1 MLLADKF
8 PLFQTANSHFQ
19 MAFFTFPNGLLRF
32 PNGKHAAN
40 ISKKQLRLDVCTS
53 FRYSDGS
60 HLCGYFYQC
69 VIMSTYFPSGK
80 GLAESRKWLVV
91 DAKGKTVGRLATEV
105 ARILSG
111 KNNPA
116 WTPFMDMGDHCVV
129 INARHAVFT
138 GAKDDQKIYY
148 RHTLYPG
155 GLRETTVKEMFEK
168 KPEKVIELAVK
179 GMLPK
184 TKLGKAMAK
193 KLKVYADAEHRHL
206 AQKPEA
212 REL

>member
-1 MLLADKF
+1 
-8 PLFQTANSHFQ
+8 
-19 MAFFTFPNGLLRF
+19 
-32 PNGKHAAN
+32 
-40 ISKKQLRLDVCTS
+40 
-53 FRYSDGS
+53 
-60 HLCGYFYQC
+60 
-69 VIMSTYFPSGK
+69 MSTYFPSGK
-80 GLAESRKWLVV
+80 NLADGRKWFVV

-105 ARILSG
+105 ARIISG

-116 WTPFMDMGDHCVV
+116 WTPFLDMGDHVVV
-129 INARHAVFT
+129 INAKEAVFT
-138 GAKDDQKIYY
+138 GSKNDQKLYR

-155 GLRETTVKEMFEK
+155 GLRETSVKEMFEK

-193 KLKVYADAEHRHL
+193 KLKVYAGADHRHA

-212 REL
+212 LEIATR

>member
-1 MLLADKF
+1 
-8 PLFQTANSHFQ
+8 
-19 MAFFTFPNGLLRF
+19 
-32 PNGKHAAN
+32 
-40 ISKKQLRLDVCTS
+40 
-53 FRYSDGS
+53 
-60 HLCGYFYQC
+60 
-69 VIMSTYFPSGK
+69 MSTYFPSGK
-80 GLAESRKWLVV
+80 GLADNRKWFVV
-91 DAKGKTVGRLATEV
+91 DATGKTVGRLATEV
-105 ARILSG
+105 ARIISG

-116 WTPFMDMGDHCVV
+116 WTPFHGYGRSLVV
-129 INARHAVFT
+129 INARKAVFT
-138 GAKDDQKIYY
+138 GSKNDQKLYR

-193 KLKVYADAEHRHL
+193 KLKVYADGDHRHF

-212 REL
+212 IEI